1 MESKQLVDQTETP
14 STTISLTYDLRVLGV
29 RTGMTVLVHSSLKSL
44 GWVCGGTQ
52 AVIQAL
58 MDVVTKEGTLVL
70 PAHSGGLSDPAN
82 WQMPPVPEEWWEMI
96 RETMPAFE
104 RDKTPTRSIGIIP
117 EQFRTYPDVLRSYH
131 PNMSFAAWGKNADLV
146 TSDHSLDDGLGE
158 RSPLARLYNLDAEV
172 LFLGADFDTHTSF
185 HLSEHRA
192 GVRKTMSKGAP
203 IIEDGK
209 RIWKNYLEINYD
221 DEQFGEIGKAF
232 ETEHPLQTGKV
243 GSATCKLF
251 KMRPSV
257 DFAVGWMKENR
268 KEA

>member
-1 MESKQLVDQTETP
+1 MESKQVVDQTDTP
-14 STTISLTYDLRVLGV
+14 RTTISLTDDLRKLGV
-29 RTGMTVLVHSSLKSL
+29 RPGMTVLVHSSLKSL

-58 MDVVTKEGTLVL
+58 MDAVTDRGTLVL

-82 WQMPPVPEEWWEMI
+82 WQMPPVPEEWWETI

-117 EQFRTYPDVLRSYH
+117 EKFRTYPDVMRSYH
-131 PNMSFAAWGKNADLV
+131 PNMSFAAWGKNAELI

-158 RSPLARLYNLDAEV
+158 RSPLAKLYDLDAEV

-192 GVRKTMSKGAP
+192 GVRKAMSKGAP

-209 RIWKNYLEINYD
+209 RMWKNYLEIDYD
-221 DEQFGEIGKAF
+221 DEPFAEIGKAF
-232 ETEHPLQTGKV
+232 EAAHPVGTGQV
-243 GSATCKLF
+243 GSATSKLF
-251 KMRPSV
+251 KMRSSV
-257 DFAVGWMKENR
+257 DFAVGWMKENI
-268 KEA
+268 KAT